1 MNSERQP
8 AWRNSTLPTAT
19 PAWSAV
25 PLPGLD
31 PSAGGAVAWAIRRL
45 VNQIAGLSLAAAAI
59 DVGLTLG
66 VALAAAGLIWILDRL
81 LRRGVERLAQKGLV
95 EDAAARSGPKAAAAS
110 RRLLKIGV
118 IGVAA
123 LLILQIW
130 GVAPLAWLSG
140 AGGAAALRLGV
151 LVVLGAGAV
160 EISGRVIERSFRDLA
175 MRSRDLRR
183 AAQFHTLR
191 PIVKGLTNGCL
202 VLFFGLTL
210 LSELG
215 VKIAP
220 LLAGAGVVGVALGFG
235 AQTLVKDF
243 ITGLFLIIEDIVS
256 VGDNVM
262 IGGFSGL
269 VESMTLRTIR
279 LRDFDGALHVFPYS
293 EAQVIHNRTKSFSY
307 AVFEPKIS
315 YLADIEQATR
325 VMRKVGAGV
334 KADPQFARMILEP
347 LEVVGVDQFTDVGV
361 VVKARIKT
369 KPGDQW
375 RVGREFNRRLK
386 LAFDAA
392 RVEIGYP
399 TVQAD
404 RTLADERSHDGAVKT
419 TAAH

>member
-1 MNSERQP
+1 MVS
-8 AWRNSTLPTAT
+8 
-19 PAWSAV
+19 
-25 PLPGLD
+25 
-31 PSAGGAVAWAIRRL
+31 AIRRL
-45 VNQIAGLSLAAAAI
+45 VNQIAGLSLAEAAI

-66 VALAAAGLIWILDRL
+66 VVLAAAGLIWILDQL
-81 LRRGVERLAQKGLV
+81 LRRGVERLAQQGLM
-95 EDAAARSGPKAAAAS
+95 ESAAVGRGPKAAAAS
-110 RRLLKIGV
+110 WSLLKIA
-118 IGVAA
+118 IVAVA
-123 LLILQIW
+123 VLLVVQVW
-130 GVAPLAWLSG
+130 GLAPLAWLSG
-140 AGGAAALRLGV
+140 SGGATALRVGV
-151 LVVLGAGAV
+151 LLVVGAGAI
-160 EISGRVIERSFRDLA
+160 EIGGRVIERIFHGLA
-175 MRSRDLRR
+175 IRSRDHRR

-191 PIVKGLTNGCL
+191 PIVKGLMAGCL

-243 ITGLFLIIEDIVS
+243 LTGLFLIIEDIVS

-315 YLADIEQATR
+315 YVADIEQAR
-325 VMRKVGAGV
+325 KVMRQVGASL
-334 KADPQFARMILEP
+334 KADPQFARVILEP

-361 VVKARIKT
+361 VIKARIKT
-369 KPGDQW
+369 TPGDQW

-386 LAFDAA
+386 LAFDDA

-404 RTLADERSHDGAVKT
+404 RPLVDERSHESDSKA
-419 TAAH
+419 AAH